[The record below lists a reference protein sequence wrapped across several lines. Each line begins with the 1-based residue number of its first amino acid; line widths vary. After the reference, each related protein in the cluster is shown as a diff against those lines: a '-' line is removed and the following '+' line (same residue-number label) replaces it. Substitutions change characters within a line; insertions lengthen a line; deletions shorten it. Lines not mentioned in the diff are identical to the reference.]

1 LLDFKNAM
9 PTATIHVVCNQFFF
23 YSESISDFKIYDQS
37 KVKKDIESSG
47 GKSLLFPSLTTRI
60 SNRIYNDR
68 MTIEGG
74 VGGQMITYGDRVV
87 LAGWRNEVYK
97 MFNEAI
103 A

>member
-1 LLDFKNAM
+1 MVNAIVWNYLLDFKNAM

-74 VGGQMITYGDRVV
+74 VGGQNDNLRRPCSIGG
-87 LAGWRNEVYK
+87 LA
-97 MFNEAI
+97 
-103 A
+103 